1 MRFALRRL
9 GSTARLGYTGRHLRM
24 NLKLFLSLLLLPC
37 AWPALAA
44 PQPLNLFIW
53 SEYIDPKVVA
63 DFEKKFECKVTLDL
77 YDDEAAMMAKLQ
89 GGGASR
95 YDVVVPPDH
104 KVEGLIKLQL
114 IAPLRHENIPN
125 LKNLDPRFLSPP
137 YDRGNKFTVAYQWG
151 TLGIYVRPSPGG
163 RLPPTWGLVF
173 DPKLQPGPFVL
184 IDGARDLVGAAL
196 KYQGHSLNSTNPEE
210 LKAARDLILA
220 AKKRCQGFDN
230 SVGGMKK
237 VLGKSVKAAIVFSG
251 EAARGMDD
259 DKATTFII
267 PQEGSQIW
275 LDNLVVCAKAP
286 HRDLAEKFI
295 NFTLDP
301 KVAARIANFTQFA
314 TPNQAAKPFI
324 NADDLKD
331 PTIYPPPDV
340 MAKLEFLED
349 LGSKTS
355 LYDEVWTQIKAR

>member
-1 MRFALRRL
+1 
-9 GSTARLGYTGRHLRM
+9 M
-24 NLKLFLSLLLLPC
+24 NLKLFLGLLLLPC
-37 AWPALAA
+37 ACPALAA
-44 PQPLNLFIW
+44 PQQLNLFIW

-63 DFEKKFECKVTLDL
+63 DFEKKFDCKVTVDL
-77 YDDEAAMMAKLQ
+77 YDEEAAMMTKLQ

-95 YDVVVPPDH
+95 YDVVVPPDF
-104 KVEGLIKLQL
+104 KVQALIKLEL
-114 IAPLRHENIPN
+114 IAPLRRENIPN
-125 LKNLDPRFLSPP
+125 LKNLDPRFLNPP

-151 TLGIYVRPSPGG
+151 TLGIYVRPQPGV

-173 DPKLQPGPFVL
+173 DPKLQPGPFTL
-184 IDGARDLVGAAL
+184 SDSSRDLIGAAL
-196 KYQGHSLNSTNPEE
+196 KYQGHSFNSTDPEH

-220 AKKRCQGFDN
+220 AKKRCLGFEN

-237 VLGKSVKAAIVFSG
+237 VLGKSARAAIVFSG

-275 LDNLVVCAKAP
+275 QDNLVVCAKAP

-295 NFTLDP
+295 NFVLEP
-301 KVAARIANFTQFA
+301 KIAARISNFTQFA

-324 NADDLKD
+324 NPDDLKD
-331 PTIYPPPDV
+331 PTIYPPPDL

-349 LGSKTS
+349 IGSKAS
-355 LYDEVWTQIKAR
+355 LYDEVWTQIKGR